1 MVPSS
6 TLPIRNDEMSNCF
19 LVGQVVD
26 ILFCKSPLI
35 IPELGHC
42 IAILR
47 GMYLQ
52 VFTSR
57 FWNAPR
63 IFRICLFRA
72 LWRRLAETG
81 PSLQTPQLSIRS
93 TQACSLH
100 FFYGGTFLHISLVC
114 GVGRGVSFLVLLRF
128 LDQENK
134 GARLIS
140 GLGLIFRCSVLQ
152 AVSFNCSPKL
162 SHRV

>member
-6 TLPIRNDEMSNCF
+6 TLPIRNEEMSNCF

-26 ILFCKSPLI
+26 ILFCKSPLT

-57 FWNAPR
+57 FWNAPQ
-63 IFRICLFRA
+63 IFRICRFRA
-72 LWRRLAETG
+72 LWRRLVETG

-93 TQACSLH
+93 TQACSLD
-100 FFYGGTFLHISLVC
+100 FFYGSAFLHLWSAVLEEGFPFWC
-114 GVGRGVSFLVLLRF
+114 CCSFWAKK
-128 LDQENK
+128 NK
-134 GARLIS
+134 VARVFH

-162 SHRV
+162 SYRV